1 MLKQRIITALIL
13 APLAL
18 VGVFYLPLSV
28 FPFFAGA
35 VTLLGAWEWGA
46 FLPAKEQQVNGN
58 KLHRIIFTAS
68 LAILMASF
76 LVLVP
81 IEHIWS
87 QGQLHPIYEAA
98 LIISAM
104 WWVVSITLVFLYPK
118 ASSFWSNSEFYK
130 GLFGQLTLIPFW
142 IGMIALRGY
151 GYSNDPMLGGVLIVS
166 VFLIVWGA
174 DVGAY
179 FVGRSI
185 GKRKL
190 MPNVSPGKTLE
201 GMLGGLVTAM
211 LAIFITKSYFYN
223 IELLPLLGL
232 VFITSFV
239 SVFGDL
245 SESMFKRNSGIKDSG
260 TILPGHGGILDRIDS
275 LTAAIPVFALG
286 YLFLVA

>member
-1 MLKQRIITALIL
+1 MITALIL

-18 VGVFYLPLSV
+18 AGVFFLPLQL
-28 FPFFAGA
+28 FPLFVAA
-35 VTLLGAWEWGA
+35 ITIIGAWEWGA
-46 FLPAKEQQVNGN
+46 FLPPKAQATLSN
-58 KLHRIIFTAS
+58 KLHRIIFSIS

-76 LVLVP
+76 MVLVP
-81 IEHIWS
+81 MDHIWS
-87 QGQLHPIYEAA
+87 NGQLHPIYEAA
-98 LIISAM
+98 LIIAVM
-104 WWVVSITLVFLYPK
+104 WWSVSILLVFLYPK
-118 ASSFWSNSEFYK
+118 ASNFWSDSEFYK

-142 IGMIALRGY
+142 IGMVALRSY
-151 GYSNDPMLGGVLIVS
+151 GYHNDPMLGGILIVS

-179 FVGRSI
+179 FVGKSI

-201 GMLGGLVTAM
+201 GMFGGLVTAM
-211 LAIFITKSYFYN
+211 LAIFVTESYFYN
-223 IELLPLLGL
+223 IEMLPLLGL
-232 VFITSFV
+232 VLITAIV

-245 SESMFKRNSGIKDSG
+245 NESMFKRNSGIKDSG

-286 YLFLVA
+286 YFLLVA

>member
-1 MLKQRIITALIL
+1 MLKTRIITALIL

-18 VGVFYLPLSV
+18 AGVFFLPLQL
-28 FPFFAGA
+28 FPFFVAG

-46 FLPAKEQQVNGN
+46 FLPSKAQNSSGN
-58 KLHRIIFTAS
+58 KLHRVVFTIS

-76 LVLVP
+76 MILVP
-81 IEHIWS
+81 ITHVWS
-87 QGQLHPIYEAA
+87 NGQLHPIYQAA
-98 LIISAM
+98 LFIAAM
-104 WWVVSITLVFLYPK
+104 WWCVSIALIFLYPK
-118 ASSFWSNSEFYK
+118 ASNFWSDSEFYK

-151 GYSNDPMLGGVLIVS
+151 GYHNDPMLGGILIVS
-166 VFLIVWGA
+166 VFAIVWGA

-190 MPNVSPGKTLE
+190 MPNVSPGKTIE

-223 IELLPLLGL
+223 IELLPLLVL
-232 VFITSFV
+232 VFVTAFI

-245 SESMFKRNSGIKDSG
+245 NESMLKRNSNIKDSG

-286 YLFLVA
+286 YLLLVA